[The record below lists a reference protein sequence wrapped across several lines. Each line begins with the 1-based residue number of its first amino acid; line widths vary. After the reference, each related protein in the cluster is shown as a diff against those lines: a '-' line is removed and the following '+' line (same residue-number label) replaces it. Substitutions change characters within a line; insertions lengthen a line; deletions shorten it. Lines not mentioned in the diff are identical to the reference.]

1 MNDSVQGLRRT
12 AWSVVAVVL
21 AVAVPAAVA
30 AAVLLPSA
38 PTSGGMTVDRDGP
51 VIVGS
56 PTQRDLAGWT
66 ATPIPG
72 AASTASLRRCAAGS
86 NDEPAAAPAPDPAA
100 LSETRG
106 SITAIIMRTRSGPR
120 LCLLVRDRLLLFRGL
135 ADADG
140 SGRGVT
146 RSAVGGGLVDHVD
159 HVSLG
164 FVAGRTS
171 PATVALTAEVP
182 DLPTVDASVG
192 SGWFV
197 LWWPRSTPA
206 DLVRL
211 HCRPARSLRRC

>member
-1 MNDSVQGLRRT
+1 MTDSPKGHRRT

-21 AVAVPAAVA
+21 AVAVPGAVA
-30 AAVLLPSA
+30 AAVLLPPG
-38 PTSGGMTVDRDGP
+38 PTSGGLTAERDEA

-56 PTQRDLAGWT
+56 PTRRELSGWT
-66 ATPIPG
+66 ATPTPG
-72 AASTASLRRCAAGS
+72 AASAASLRRCAAGS
-86 NDEPAAAPAPDPAA
+86 NDEPAAAPVPTPAA

-106 SITAIIMRTRSGPR
+106 SVTAIIMRTRSGPR
-120 LCLLVRDRLLLFRGL
+120 LCLLARDRLLLFRGL

-146 RSAVGGGLVDHVD
+146 RSAVGGGLVDNVD

-171 PATVALTAEVP
+171 PATVALTADVP

-197 LWWPRSTPA
+197 LWWPRNAPA